1 MAGIEGGSDEGEGGS
16 DWGGSDEGEG
26 GSDWGGS
33 DEGEGGGGL
42 AGDKIF
48 PQSNS

>member
-1 MAGIEGGSDEGEGGS
+1 MAGVEGGSDEGEGGS
-16 DWGGSDEGEG
+16 DWGGSDEGEAG
-26 GSDWGGS
+26 NDWGGS
-33 DEGEGGGGL
+33 GSNSGGGL